1 MMDKMKK
8 MLTECLETYEK
19 ALNQLKNR
27 KTKAYAETLVICG
40 RNRYVEYYVNKKNTK
55 NRQFERTY
63 LRKDQIDLAR
73 AIAQGDYEK
82 KLKMK
87 LGEYIRLIE
96 ALNDHY
102 PDNGI
107 EDVYLSMNPKRRALV
122 DPVIPIRKER
132 LKEWMEVSFPKKGFF
147 QEEAMFLTENHEQVR
162 SKSEMII
169 ANLLNKENIP
179 YQYERRLVLNN
190 GREFYP
196 DFSFFD
202 PDKGEAVYWEHF
214 GMMDNSDYQRAAL
227 RKINEYAASGI
238 VAGVNLITSFENK
251 DVPLNIPLIK
261 KIIDQKL
268 GHLKGWTH
276 GSSQG
281 APKPSPRRPIAAGS

>member
-73 AIAQGDYEK
+73 GIAQGDYEK

-87 LGEYIRLIE
+87 LGEYIRLIR

-132 LKEWMEVSFPKKGFF
+132 LKEWMEVSSPKMGFF
-147 QEEAMFLTENHEQVR
+147 QEEAMFLTENQEQVR

-169 ANLLNKENIP
+169 ANLLKKEKIP

-190 GREFYP
+190 GREVYP
-196 DFSFFD
+196 DFSFYD
-202 PDKGEAVYWEHF
+202 PDQGEAIYWEHF
-214 GMMDNSDYQRAAL
+214 GMMDNSEYQGATL
-227 RKINEYAASGI
+227 RKINEYAANGI
-238 VAGVNLITSFENK
+238 VAGVNLITSFENRE
-251 DVPLNIPLIK
+251 VPLNIPFIK
-261 KIIDQKL
+261 KIIDRKL
-268 GHLKGWTH
+268 GHMKGWGPGIGQVTR
-276 GSSQG
+276 
-281 APKPSPRRPIAAGS
+281 KSPRRRGDLG

>member
-1 MMDKMKK
+1 MDRMKELLK
-8 MLTECLETYEK
+8 EYIIHYKRFLDSLEK
-19 ALNQLKNR
+19 R
-27 KTKAYAETLVICG
+27 KTPMFEESLLIQPRKDHD
-40 RNRYVEYYVNKKNTK
+40 EYYTKKRDPSTHEIK
-55 NRQFERTY
+55 RTY
-63 LRKDQIDLAR
+63 IKKDQIDLAR

-87 LGEYIRLIE
+87 LAEYIRLIKV
-96 ALNDHY
+96 LDDHY

-132 LKEWMEVSFPKKGFF
+132 LKEWMEVSSPKKGFF

-169 ANLLNKENIP
+169 ANLLSKEKIP

-196 DFSFFD
+196 DFSFYD
-202 PDKGEAVYWEHF
+202 PDKGEVIYWEHF
-214 GMMDNSDYQRAAL
+214 GMMDNGDYQGATL
-227 RKINEYAASGI
+227 RKINEYAANGI

-251 DVPLNIPLIK
+251 EVPLNVPFIK
-261 KIIDQKL
+261 KIIDRKL
-268 GHLKGWTH
+268 GHMKGW
-276 GSSQG
+276 GPGGGQD
-281 APKPSPRRPIAAGS
+281 APKSGPRRHI